1 MEQIQG
7 LSRSVDGFVL
17 AASRLADQDLRDVA
31 ERHQVV
37 LLNRELEGLSSVTL
51 DTASGCRQILAH
63 LASLG
68 HEELTFCAGPPVSW
82 MGAARWAALCS
93 GAEEHGLRVRRVG
106 PYTPTVANGG
116 AAADGALR
124 AGTTALVAHN
134 DLLGIGIMRRLA
146 QRGVRVP
153 EDVSVI
159 GFDNIFAAE
168 FVHPGLTTLGGPG
181 ADAGRTGCRPAGH
194 RDRPPPDALGGHRA
208 GARAGPAAHRAG
220 AARLLGPRPGPSG
233 GDRATRARAPPGVRR
248 VGGRRH
254 RVLGHRDAAHHPGS
268 GGAPG
273 LRPPR
278 RDTGSA
284 VHGAARPDHGL
295 PGPQPPRG
303 CAGRPM
309 GAPQDD
315 GPGLRPGLGWSARGR
330 PGPRPPVSAGGQ
342 GAGRG
347 GRRGGAGQRPHPGAP
362 VVRLRGRCR

>member
-1 MEQIQG
+1 MVATSCLNRPVSRQPTIYDVAQRAGVSPSTVSRTFGVPGRINEATRQRVLVAAEELGYRPNPHARALQSGRHKTIAMVLSDITNPHFFEMIRGAEQRARAASNTLVIANAEESPRVEMEQIQG

-159 GFDNIFAAE
+159 GFDNIFAAD

-181 ADAGRTGCRPAGH
+181 ADAGRMAVDLLVTAIGRHRTRSSATAPAPERVLLPTELVL
-194 RDRPPPDALGGHRA
+194 RDSS
-208 GARAGPAAHRAG
+208 GPAPA
-220 AARLLGPRPGPSG
+220 
-233 GDRATRARAPPGVRR
+233 VRR
-248 VGGRRH
+248 
-254 RVLGHRDAAHHPGS
+254 
-268 GGAPG
+268 
-273 LRPPR
+273 
-278 RDTGSA
+278 
-284 VHGAARPDHGL
+284 
-295 PGPQPPRG
+295 
-303 CAGRPM
+303 
-309 GAPQDD
+309 
-315 GPGLRPGLGWSARGR
+315 
-330 PGPRPPVSAGGQ
+330 
-342 GAGRG
+342 
-347 GRRGGAGQRPHPGAP
+347 
-362 VVRLRGRCR
+362 